1 MNRPD
6 VKIFVVEND
15 KPMRDSLGALFLSR
29 HYAVQS
35 FESGEDFL
43 EKAPIEKA
51 GVVVMDLRMEP
62 GISGLEVFHALNAMH
77 SPLHVIFHSAFGDIP
92 DVVQA
97 MEGGAISWV
106 IKSDTTDELL
116 SKVDLAAEKT
126 LRMALLLRDRADAL
140 NTWNTL
146 TSTEKRTA
154 PICARGLTAK
164 TIAAVLTRQ
173 GPKEVSHRTVEGHI
187 REILR
192 KLSLATTNELFAYM
206 IRYGLPPEDPL
217 S

>member
-1 MNRPD
+1 MKKSD
-6 VKIFVVEND
+6 IKIFVVEND
-15 KPMRDSLGALFLSR
+15 KPMRDSLGALFVSR

-35 FESGEDFL
+35 FESGEEFL
-43 EKAPIEKA
+43 GQAPVDQA
-51 GVVVMDLRMEP
+51 GVVVLDLRMEP
-62 GISGLEVFHALNAMH
+62 GISGLEVFHALNAMQ

-116 SKVDLAAEKT
+116 SKVELAAKKT
-126 LRMALLLRDRADAL
+126 LNLASLLRDRSEAL
-140 NTWNTL
+140 RKWSMLTL
-146 TSTEKRTA
+146 AEKRTA
-154 PICARGLTAK
+154 PICARGPTAK
-164 TIAAVLTRQ
+164 AIAIVLNRQ
-173 GPKEVSHRTVEGHI
+173 GRRAISHRTVEGHI

-192 KLSLATTNELFAYM
+192 KLSVATTNELLAYM
-206 IRYGLPPEDPL
+206 IRHRLPPEAPL

>member
-1 MNRPD
+1 MKKSD

-29 HYAVQS
+29 HYLVQS
-35 FESGEDFL
+35 FESGKEFL
-43 EKAPIEKA
+43 EQAPIDKA

-62 GISGLEVFHALNAMH
+62 GISGLEVFHALKAMR

-106 IKSDTTDELL
+106 IKSGTTDELL
-116 SKVDLAAEKT
+116 SKVEIAAEKT
-126 LRMALLLRDRADAL
+126 LSLAAFLRDRSDAL
-140 NTWNTL
+140 GKWNTL
-146 TSTEKRTA
+146 APAEKRTA

-164 TIAAVLTRQ
+164 TIAAVLTGQ
-173 GPKEVSHRTVEGHI
+173 GTKKLSHRTVEGHI

-192 KLSLATTNELFAYM
+192 KLSLATTNELLAYM
-206 IRYGLPPEDPL
+206 IRYSLPPEDPL